1 MKHPRVIIQ
10 RVRNTCYL
18 SGVRDRS
25 EYSTLSPS
33 NTVMPYFHQRVV
45 STMEIDNP
53 TSQSEPSV
61 PHLEDKQPVPN
72 HIRIKNRR
80 KRYLDLHPD
89 YFNSS
94 LELADPLMYDRLVR
108 RFQTPAE
115 REAEGRDKGYSGV
128 LEADLRRSEA
138 KLQAIANPDP
148 NATFSYVRGPD
159 GEIIPEEKEDV
170 PVDKDEGF
178 TRWKYEMEL
187 RFMRGDDHDFEYVDV
202 DENEEYDDTAE
213 EDRARQEEYFG
224 QEEPTFVLEDGKDP
238 EGETGILDY

>member
-1 MKHPRVIIQ
+1 MEMDTPSSQPEQSITHQ
-10 RVRNTCYL
+10 E
-18 SGVRDRS
+18 DR
-25 EYSTLSPS
+25 
-33 NTVMPYFHQRVV
+33 
-45 STMEIDNP
+45 
-53 TSQSEPSV
+53 
-61 PHLEDKQPVPN
+61 QPIPN

-89 YFNSS
+89 YFSSS

-115 REAEGRDKGYSGV
+115 REAEGREKGYSGV

-148 NATFSYVRGPD
+148 NATFNYIRGPD

-170 PVDKDEGF
+170 PADKDEGF
-178 TRWKYEMEL
+178 ARWKYEMEL
-187 RFMRGDDHDFEYVDV
+187 RFMRGDDHDFDYVHV
-202 DENEEYDDTAE
+202 DESEEYDDIAE

-224 QEEPTFVLEDGKDP
+224 EEEPTFVLEDGKAP

>member
-1 MKHPRVIIQ
+1 
-10 RVRNTCYL
+10 
-18 SGVRDRS
+18 
-25 EYSTLSPS
+25 
-33 NTVMPYFHQRVV
+33 MPYFHQRVV
-45 STMEIDNP
+45 PAMEMDTP
-53 TSQSEPSV
+53 SSQPEQSIT
-61 PHLEDKQPVPN
+61 HQEDRQPIPIPN

-89 YFNSS
+89 YFSSS

-115 REAEGRDKGYSGV
+115 REAEGREKGYSGV

-148 NATFSYVRGPD
+148 NATFNYIRGPD

-170 PVDKDEGF
+170 PADKDEGF
-178 TRWKYEMEL
+178 ARWKYEMEL
-187 RFMRGDDHDFEYVDV
+187 RFMRGDDHDFDYVHV
-202 DENEEYDDTAE
+202 DESEEYDDIAE

-224 QEEPTFVLEDGKDP
+224 EEEPTFVLEDGKAP

>member
-1 MKHPRVIIQ
+1 
-10 RVRNTCYL
+10 
-18 SGVRDRS
+18 
-25 EYSTLSPS
+25 
-33 NTVMPYFHQRVV
+33 MPYFHQRVV
-45 STMEIDNP
+45 PLIDMDTP
-53 TSQSEPSV
+53 MSQPEDSPA
-61 PHLEDKQPVPN
+61 HQEDKQSVPN

-148 NATFSYVRGPD
+148 NATFTYIRGPD

-178 TRWKYEMEL
+178 ARWKYEMEL
-187 RFMRGDDHDFEYVDV
+187 RFLRGDDHDFEYVDV
-202 DENEEYDDTAE
+202 DESDEYDDIAE

-224 QEEPTFVLEDGKDP
+224 QEEPIFVLEDGKDP